1 MSSPV
6 LMGLTHGSLIAT
18 PQGVVKQLALAAAV
32 RAKEC
37 CFDAFDKAGGSG
49 RRGRRMAAHHSFFM
63 ARFGSRSVA
72 GLRQSLGPGILMAGA
87 CIGGSHL
94 MSSTTAGARFG
105 FALLGLILLTN
116 LVKYPFLRVGTRFTA
131 ATGLTLLEGFQR
143 RNRFYLPLY
152 LLVSLV
158 TGTLTIAA
166 VSFVAGLLLT
176 NVPILAN
183 VNTFALAIAVLV
195 LCGLI
200 LLFGHYRALDRL
212 SKVLVV
218 LLTLLSGVAA
228 LSLLLR
234 GPVGDVAATWV
245 GTTPSP
251 WTAANLAFL
260 IPLMGWMPGPVEMC
274 VWPSLWMFSRAVDS
288 NHQATFS
295 EAEFDFNLGYVVTVV
310 TATLFVILGAYTMY
324 GTGEGMFAGSGV
336 SFAQNLIRLYTEAMG
351 SWAAWVI
358 VPAAFAAMFGTS
370 LVCLD
375 AYPRSISAIQGLLQ
389 GSDRGDLASA
399 PQHRRLTVWL
409 VLHLFA
415 ALVAL
420 LFAFSGGIGVKDF
433 VFGAMT
439 GSFLTAPLFAWM
451 AMDTMNSDM
460 VAVEHRDGPAMQV
473 LTWFGLAFLT
483 GFSLL
488 FIGWSAFGWGA

>member
-1 MSSPV
+1 
-6 LMGLTHGSLIAT
+6 
-18 PQGVVKQLALAAAV
+18 
-32 RAKEC
+32 
-37 CFDAFDKAGGSG
+37 
-49 RRGRRMAAHHSFFM
+49 
-63 ARFGSRSVA
+63 
-72 GLRQSLGPGILMAGA
+72 
-87 CIGGSHL
+87 
-94 MSSTTAGARFG
+94 
-105 FALLGLILLTN
+105 
-116 LVKYPFLRVGTRFTA
+116 
-131 ATGLTLLEGFQR
+131 
-143 RNRFYLPLY
+143 
-152 LLVSLV
+152 
-158 TGTLTIAA
+158 
-166 VSFVAGLLLT
+166 
-176 NVPILAN
+176 
-183 VNTFALAIAVLV
+183 
-195 LCGLI
+195 
-200 LLFGHYRALDRL
+200 
-212 SKVLVV
+212 
-218 LLTLLSGVAA
+218 
-228 LSLLLR
+228 
-234 GPVGDVAATWV
+234 
-245 GTTPSP
+245 
-251 WTAANLAFL
+251 LAFL

-288 NHQATFS
+288 HHQATFK

-351 SWAAWVI
+351 GWAAWVI

-399 PQHRRLTVWL
+399 PQQRRLTVWL

-460 VAVEHRDGPAMQV
+460 VAVEHRDGPAMRV
-473 LTWFGLAFLT
+473 LTWLGLAFLT

>member
-1 MSSPV
+1 
-6 LMGLTHGSLIAT
+6 
-18 PQGVVKQLALAAAV
+18 
-32 RAKEC
+32 
-37 CFDAFDKAGGSG
+37 
-49 RRGRRMAAHHSFFM
+49 
-63 ARFGSRSVA
+63 
-72 GLRQSLGPGILMAGA
+72 
-87 CIGGSHL
+87 
-94 MSSTTAGARFG
+94 
-105 FALLGLILLTN
+105 
-116 LVKYPFLRVGTRFTA
+116 
-131 ATGLTLLEGFQR
+131 
-143 RNRFYLPLY
+143 
-152 LLVSLV
+152 
-158 TGTLTIAA
+158 
-166 VSFVAGLLLT
+166 
-176 NVPILAN
+176 
-183 VNTFALAIAVLV
+183 LAIAVLAV
-195 LCGLI
+195 SGLI
-200 LLFGHYRALDRL
+200 LLLGHYRALDRL

-228 LSLLLR
+228 LTLLMR
-234 GPVGDVAATWV
+234 GSVGDVAATWA

-274 VWPSLWMFSRAVDS
+274 VWPSLWMFSRAQDS
-288 NHQATFS
+288 QHSAS
-295 EAEFDFNLGYVVTVV
+295 LKEAEFDFNLGYAVTVV
-310 TATLFVILGAYTMY
+310 TAVFFVILGAYTMY

-351 SWAAWVI
+351 GWAAWVI
-358 VPAAFAAMFGTS
+358 VPAAFAAMFSTT
-370 LVCLD
+370 LTCLD

-399 PQHRRLTVWL
+399 PQQRRLSVWL
-409 VLHLFA
+409 VLHLLA

-451 AMDTMNSDM
+451 AMDTMNCDL
-460 VAVEHRDGPAMQV
+460 VAVEHRDGPAMRG

-488 FIGWSAFGWGA
+488 FLGWWAFGWGA

>member
-1 MSSPV
+1 
-6 LMGLTHGSLIAT
+6 
-18 PQGVVKQLALAAAV
+18 
-32 RAKEC
+32 
-37 CFDAFDKAGGSG
+37 
-49 RRGRRMAAHHSFFM
+49 
-63 ARFGSRSVA
+63 
-72 GLRQSLGPGILMAGA
+72 MAGA

-131 ATGLTLLEGFQR
+131 VTGLTLLEGFQR

-176 NVPILAN
+176 NVPLLAN
-183 VNTFALAIAVLV
+183 FNTFGLAIAVLAV
-195 LCGLI
+195 SGLI
-200 LLFGHYRALDRL
+200 LLLGHYRALDRL

-218 LLTLLSGVAA
+218 LLTILSGVAA
-228 LSLLLR
+228 LTLLLR
-234 GPVGDVAATWV
+234 GSVGDVAATWV

-274 VWPSLWMFSRAVDS
+274 VWPSLWMFSRAQDS
-288 NHQATFS
+288 KHSAS
-295 EAEFDFNLGYVVTVV
+295 LKEAEFDLNLGYAVTVV
-310 TATLFVILGAYTMY
+310 TAVFFVILGVYTMY

-351 SWAAWVI
+351 GWAAWVI
-358 VPAAFAAMFGTS
+358 VPAAFAAMLSTT
-370 LVCLD
+370 LTCLD

-399 PQHRRLTVWL
+399 PQQRRLSVWL
-409 VLHLFA
+409 VLHLMA

-420 LFAFSGGIGVKDF
+420 LFAFSGGIGV
-433 VFGAMT
+433 
-439 GSFLTAPLFAWM
+439 
-451 AMDTMNSDM
+451 
-460 VAVEHRDGPAMQV
+460 
-473 LTWFGLAFLT
+473 
-483 GFSLL
+483 
-488 FIGWSAFGWGA
+488 

>member
-1 MSSPV
+1 M
-6 LMGLTHGSLIAT
+6 AT
-18 PQGVVKQLALAAAV
+18 SAP
-32 RAKEC
+32 
-37 CFDAFDKAGGSG
+37 
-49 RRGRRMAAHHSFFM
+49 
-63 ARFGSRSVA
+63 RSAA

-131 ATGLTLLEGFQR
+131 VTGLTLLEGFQR

-176 NVPILAN
+176 NVPLLAN
-183 VNTFALAIAVLV
+183 FNTFGLAIAVLAV
-195 LCGLI
+195 SGLI
-200 LLFGHYRALDRL
+200 LLLGHYRALDRL

-218 LLTLLSGVAA
+218 LLTILSGVAA
-228 LSLLLR
+228 LTLLLR
-234 GPVGDVAATWV
+234 GSVGDVAATWV

-288 NHQATFS
+288 NHQATFK
-295 EAEFDFNLGYVVTVV
+295 EAEFDFNLGYAVTVV
-310 TATLFVILGAYTMY
+310 SATLFVILGAYTMY

-336 SFAQNLIRLYTEAMG
+336 SFAQNLIRLYTQAMG
-351 SWAAWVI
+351 DWAAWVI

-399 PQHRRLTVWL
+399 PQQRRLTVWL

-439 GSFLTAPLFAWM
+439 GSFLTAPVFAWM
-451 AMDTMNSDM
+451 AMDTMNSDL
-460 VAVEHRDGPAMQV
+460 VAVEHRDGPAMRV

-488 FIGWSAFGWGA
+488 FISWSAFGWGA